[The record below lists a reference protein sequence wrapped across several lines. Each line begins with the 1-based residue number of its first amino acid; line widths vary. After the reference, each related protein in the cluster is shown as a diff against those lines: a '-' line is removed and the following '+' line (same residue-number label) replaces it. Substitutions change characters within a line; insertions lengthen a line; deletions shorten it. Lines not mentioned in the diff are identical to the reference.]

1 MLKIKDGTDLKEI
14 DNILL
19 NNGFYKR
26 KDIYGN
32 EITRRYGHF
41 KIAKNRHIIPLNG
54 GGNDRFDNI
63 FLLIQAGLVEK
74 VEK

>member
-32 EITRRYGHF
+32 EITRKYEHF
-41 KIAKNRHIIPLNG
+41 KIAKNRHILPLNG
-54 GGNDRFDNI
+54 GGNDRFDI
-63 FLLIQAGLVEK
+63 IYDLIQAGLVEK
-74 VEK
+74 V